1 MKAKISSLKINITNS
16 EILEKI
22 KEPQNLDRNQL
33 NDLAEKLLLKSKL
46 LLDISFLYQFFPTKL
61 SSIDNAHSNH
71 YLKNSSDFILEFENA
86 PCYIMF
92 AICLAE
98 KFDKYA
104 TEFLN
109 TEIEQEIWKIIGAI
123 TVKKSLGIMSWDIKH
138 QILPMKMI
146 ENDKDIFFQPILSK
160 KQTIIMLESYDLQFY
175 DYNTLYGI
183 SELSLA
189 GIAPV
194 ISN

>member
-22 KEPQNLDRNQL
+22 KEPQNLDRDQL
-33 NDLAEKLLLKSKL
+33 IDLVEKLLLKSKL
-46 LLDISFLYQFFPTKL
+46 FLDISFLYQFFPTKL
-61 SSIDNAHSNH
+61 SSIDNTFSNH
-71 YLKNSSDFILEFENA
+71 HLKHNSDYILEFENA
-86 PCYIMF
+86 PCYFMF

-98 KFDKYA
+98 KFDKYSI
-104 TEFLN
+104 EYLK
-109 TEIEQEIWKIIGAI
+109 TEIEKEIWKIIGAI
-123 TVKKSLGIMSWDIKH
+123 TVRKSLGIMSWDIKH
-138 QILPMKMI
+138 QILPMKII
-146 ENDKDIFFQPILSK
+146 EIDKDILFQPILSK

-175 DYNTLYGI
+175 DHNTLYGI